1 MSEAAQAPNGEHLAR
16 VKSALIAEA
25 AGRAATRIE
34 GLDGLFAVVD
44 ERWPV
49 SHDNNK
55 VVVTQPVA
63 PETVLAFADDSL
75 GGAGVAHRQVLA
87 FEGGDEV
94 APVAREAGYTVET
107 LVVMTLDPDFDQ
119 APRPDVD
126 VREIDEDALS
136 GVLVE
141 TWSAGNPEM
150 SEETVRQL
158 VARRVAFD
166 APVTAFAAFA
176 EGRPVAHLDLR
187 RRDGVAE
194 IDNVGTLPDHRNHGY
209 ARALVLHA
217 IARARSQGDDL
228 IFLLADA
235 EDWPRELYAKLG
247 FGVIGEIHELHR
259 PIP

>member
-1 MSEAAQAPNGEHLAR
+1 
-16 VKSALIAEA
+16 
-25 AGRAATRIE
+25 
-34 GLDGLFAVVD
+34 
-44 ERWPV
+44 
-49 SHDNNK
+49 
-55 VVVTQPVA
+55 
-63 PETVLAFADDSL
+63 
-75 GGAGVAHRQVLA
+75 
-87 FEGGDEV
+87 
-94 APVAREAGYTVET
+94 
-107 LVVMTLDPDFDQ
+107 
-119 APRPDVD
+119 
-126 VREIDEDALS
+126 
-136 GVLVE
+136 
-141 TWSAGNPEM
+141 M

-158 VARRVAFD
+158 VARRAAFD

-259 PIP
+259 PVP